1 MCVYFYSWI
10 FRLGNEEDNSGTIE
24 REIRNIEIH
33 PKYISGQGYYDVA
46 VVKVDYVEFS
56 EHMRPICLPTL
67 ADPIGDQ
74 FNNHLVTVTGWGSF
88 NSSNVAS
95 QKLKTTYL
103 SVFPSRYDF
112 TFYFI

>member
-1 MCVYFYSWI
+1 MCVYFCSWI

-56 EHMRPICLPTL
+56 EYMSPICLPML

-74 FNNHLVTVTGWGSF
+74 YNNHFVTVTGWGSF

-95 QKLKTTYL
+95 QKLKTTSL
-103 SVFPSRYDF
+103 KVFPSRYDF

>member
-1 MCVYFYSWI
+1 MQS
-10 FRLGNEEDNSGTIE
+10 LL
-24 REIRNIEIH
+24 
-33 PKYISGQGYYDVA
+33 SGQGYYDVA
-46 VVKVDYVEFS
+46 VVKVDYIEFS
-56 EHMRPICLPTL
+56 ETVKPICLPTL

-112 TFYFI
+112 TIYFI